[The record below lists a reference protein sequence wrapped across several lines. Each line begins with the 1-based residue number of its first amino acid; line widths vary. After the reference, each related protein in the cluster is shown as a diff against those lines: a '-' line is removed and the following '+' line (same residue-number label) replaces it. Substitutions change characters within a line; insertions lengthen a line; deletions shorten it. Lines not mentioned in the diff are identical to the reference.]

1 MSQMSQDLTTD
12 YVIVGAGSA
21 GAVIAAR
28 LSEDPSN
35 QVVLLEAG
43 PGGKETNVQV
53 PAAFSKLFRSE
64 LDWDYLTEPQPSLGD
79 RQIYWPRGRML
90 GGCSSMNAMMWV
102 KGFQS
107 DYEEWGEVA
116 GPEWGWE
123 SVRKTYAAL
132 EDVEDPTAL
141 DGVGGPVR
149 VERQRSPRPST
160 NSFLQAAE
168 EAGYPRG
175 RANGPN
181 PEAYV
186 ETMVT
191 QRRGARWSTKD
202 AYLTPARKRSN
213 LTVLTDAPATRVL
226 LDGTRATGVEAVVGG
241 RTTSITARREVIL
254 AGGAINSPQLLMLS
268 GIGPAAHLREHG
280 IDVVRDLPEVG
291 ENLSDH
297 LVGVL
302 GWEVAGGTL
311 GSAETPLQL
320 ASYLLRRRGMLTS
333 NVGEAYGFLHTR
345 TGLNA
350 PDIEMIF
357 APVGFFE
364 EGLVPYDG
372 HAVGLGP
379 ILVDPASRGQ
389 IRLRSTDPADKAVI
403 DPRYLSD
410 ADGLDRAAMVEGVKV
425 ALEIAAQPALTRVL
439 GTMVRPDLPAGTPPA
454 EVADAVLARH
464 AHTLYHPTGTCRMGS
479 DEASVVDPQL
489 RVRGIDGLRV
499 ADASVM
505 PRIVRGHTNAPSI
518 LIGERA
524 AEIIRGG

>member
-1 MSQMSQDLTTD
+1 MSQTSQELTTD
-12 YVIVGAGSA
+12 YVVVGAGSA
-21 GAVIAAR
+21 GAVIASR
-28 LSEDPSN
+28 LSESAGN

-64 LDWDYLTEPQPSLGD
+64 LDWDYLTEPQPALGG

-90 GGCSSMNAMMWV
+90 GGSSSMNAMMWV
-102 KGFQS
+102 KGFPA
-107 DYEEWGEVA
+107 DYEEWGEAA

-123 SVRKTYAAL
+123 AVRKTYADL
-132 EDVEDPTAL
+132 EDVEDATAL
-141 DGVGGPVR
+141 DGIGGPVR
-149 VERQRSPRPST
+149 VERQRSPRPYT

-202 AYLTPARKRSN
+202 AYLTPAGKRTN

-226 LDGTRATGVEAVVGG
+226 FDGTRATGVEAVIDG
-241 RTTSITARREVIL
+241 RKTVISARREVIL
-254 AGGAINSPQLLMLS
+254 AGGAINSPQLMMLS
-268 GIGPAAHLREHG
+268 GVGPAAHLREHG

-297 LVGVL
+297 LVGVM
-302 GWEVAGGTL
+302 GWEVDGGTL
-311 GSAETPLQL
+311 GGAETPLQL

-333 NVGEAYGFLHTR
+333 NVGEAYGFRHSR
-345 TGLNA
+345 TGLSG

-357 APVGFFE
+357 APVGFFD

-389 IRLRSTDPADKAVI
+389 IRLDSKDPAAKAII

-410 ADGLDRAAMVEGVKV
+410 PDGLDRAAMVDGVQV
-425 ALEIAAQPALTRVL
+425 ALDIAAQPALKGIL
-439 GTMVRPDLPAGTPPA
+439 GTLVRPDLPNDAPPA
-454 EVADAVLARH
+454 EIADAVLARH

-524 AEIIRGG
+524 AELIQKG